1 MDNNIS
7 KVAKMASSGKT
18 EKHTYVVSTLFNAR
32 TNAHIA
38 HLQTKS
44 YARHMALND
53 FYEGV
58 IDIAD
63 KFAEASQASGVL
75 LKGYTLG
82 ELCVGDIVP
91 FLEKQ
96 YNDLLGCKKDFT
108 EGHLL
113 QLIDD
118 ATELYATTLYKLK
131 TFA

>member
-7 KVAKMASSGKT
+7 KAAKMASSGKT
-18 EKHTYVVSTLFNAR
+18 EKHTYVVSMLFNAR

-53 FYEGV
+53 FYEEV

-63 KFAEASQASGVL
+63 KFAEASQASGKL
-75 LKGYTLG
+75 LSGYSLG
-82 ELCVGDIVP
+82 ELNTGDIVS